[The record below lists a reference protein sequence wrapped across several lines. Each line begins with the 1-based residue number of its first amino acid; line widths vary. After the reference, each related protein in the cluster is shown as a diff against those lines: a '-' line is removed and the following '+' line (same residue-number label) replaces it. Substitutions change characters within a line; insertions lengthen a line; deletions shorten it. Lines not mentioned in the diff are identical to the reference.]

1 MKLAEFRERHGTM
14 SNHRSGRAA
23 FDERGNAIWEWEV
36 APGVFS
42 RDIGTG
48 EMKILLADSAIPAE
62 PVTAPVKGADPYS
75 MTTEPQPSL
84 LYSPPAQARAPVPA
98 SERRRTP
105 ADMRKLSLA
114 IIAARGGRTNGDKGP
129 SK

>member
-1 MKLAEFRERHGTM
+1 MN
-14 SNHRSGRAA
+14 SHRSGRAA
-23 FDERGNAIWEWEV
+23 FDDRGNAIWEWEV

-48 EMKILLADSAIPAE
+48 QMKILLQDSAIPAD
-62 PVTAPVKGADPYS
+62 PQSAPVKGADPYS
-75 MTTEPQPSL
+75 TTTAPQLSVS
-84 LYSPPAQARAPVPA
+84 YSPPAPAQAPAPTPR

-114 IIAARGGRTNGDKGP
+114 IIAARGGRTDGDKGP
-129 SK
+129 GK